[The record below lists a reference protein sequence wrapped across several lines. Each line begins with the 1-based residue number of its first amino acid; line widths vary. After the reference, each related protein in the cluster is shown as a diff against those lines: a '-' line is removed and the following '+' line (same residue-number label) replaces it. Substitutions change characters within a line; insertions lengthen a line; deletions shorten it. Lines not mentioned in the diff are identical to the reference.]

1 ITSTFQVP
9 APSFQQQVLNGPNEN
24 VMCQIMQ
31 AFPWRASTGTINT
44 CASRFTYPDA
54 AFQPDSSN
62 PDGDLLTAATP
73 TTVHED
79 TWLIRIDHKIN
90 EKTLLYGRAQRDISL
105 VNAPNG
111 SSLPAD
117 KLQTINHPA
126 NYLLALQQTF
136 SPNLLNEAKIYI
148 NRSPFHNPQ
157 ASALPFAVNTNNF
170 VALNDN
176 TADIE
181 VGTTYG
187 VVDNLTWAH
196 GRHALKM
203 GMEIRRVRLNQGITA
218 DNVL

>member
-1 ITSTFQVP
+1 TAQNYDPNSDQV
-9 APSFQQQVLNGPNEN
+9 
-24 VMCQIMQ
+24 
-31 AFPWRASTGTINT
+31 
-44 CASRFTYPDA
+44 
-54 AFQPDSSN
+54 
-62 PDGDLLTAATP
+62 TAATP

-79 TWLIRIDHKIN
+79 TWLLRIDHKLN

-111 SSLPAD
+111 GGLPAD
-117 KLQTINHPA
+117 KLQTINLPA

-136 SPNLLNEAKIYI
+136 KPNLLNDPKVYI

-157 ASALPFAVNTNNF
+157 ASALPFAVGSNTNF
-170 VALNDN
+170 VGLNDN

-196 GRHALKM
+196 GRHAFKT
-203 GMEIRRVRLNQGITA
+203 GMEIRRVRLNQGQTS
-218 DNVL
+218 DNVLNFDTYDTFVRASLSQIAYIAPWCCHRLRRTFYMPYFQDEWKA